1 MNNRMLTSV
10 GLVLL
15 MLAAGCIGN
24 VREEIVTELPDDW
37 KTKTARTISQPHLVQ
52 FDSCLDME
60 YDLKASI
67 AEEYR
72 TQLLQAVEEQYYYG
86 GIWFDDGAV
95 AESAMDGDVAASGS
109 AQPQKRTQ
117 GEDFSGTNNQE
128 QGVDEAD
135 FIKTDGYF
143 IYALQGSTLSIMSVP
158 EYGEIEFACN
168 TSIEG
173 SPISMMLRGD

>member
-1 MNNRMLTSV
+1 MDKRVVTSV

-15 MLAAGCIGN
+15 MLTAGCIGN
-24 VREEIVTELPDDW
+24 VRDELITELPDDW
-37 KTKTARTISQPHLVQ
+37 KTQTSRTISQPHLVQ

-86 GIWFDDGAV
+86 WGMFDDGMV
-95 AESAMDGDVAASGS
+95 AEAAMDGDSASTGS
-109 AQPQKRTQ
+109 AQPQTRTQ

-143 IYALQGSTLSIMSVP
+143 IYALQGSTPVS
-158 EYGEIEFACN
+158 Y
-168 TSIEG
+168 TH
-173 SPISMMLRGD
+173 LRAHETR

>member
-1 MNNRMLTSV
+1 MTMNKRIVTSLA
-10 GLVLL
+10 LVLL
-15 MLAAGCIGN
+15 MLTAGCIGN
-24 VREEIVTELPDDW
+24 VHDELITELPDDW
-37 KTKTARTISQPHLVQ
+37 KTQTSRTISQPHLVQ
-52 FDSCLDME
+52 FDSCLNME

-86 GIWFDDGAV
+86 GIWFDDGMV
-95 AESAMDGDVAASGS
+95 AESAMDGDVASSGS
-109 AQPQKRTQ
+109 TQPQKRTQ

-158 EYGEIEFACN
+158 EFGEIEL
-168 TSIEG
+168 SLIH
-173 SPISMMLRGD
+173 I

>member
-1 MNNRMLTSV
+1 M

-15 MLAAGCIGN
+15 MLTAGCIGN
-24 VREEIVTELPDDW
+24 VHDELITELPDDW
-37 KTKTARTISQPHLVQ
+37 RTQTSRTISQPHLVQ
-52 FDSCLDME
+52 FDSCLNME

-72 TQLLQAVEEQYYYG
+72 TQLLQAVEEQYHYG
-86 GIWFDDGAV
+86 WGIFDDGMV
-95 AESAMDGDVAASGS
+95 AESAIDGDASGGA
-109 AQPQKRTQ
+109 AQPQARIQ

-135 FIKTDGYF
+135 FIKTDGYY

-158 EYGEIEFACN
+158 EYGEI
-168 TSIEG
+168 
-173 SPISMMLRGD
+173 